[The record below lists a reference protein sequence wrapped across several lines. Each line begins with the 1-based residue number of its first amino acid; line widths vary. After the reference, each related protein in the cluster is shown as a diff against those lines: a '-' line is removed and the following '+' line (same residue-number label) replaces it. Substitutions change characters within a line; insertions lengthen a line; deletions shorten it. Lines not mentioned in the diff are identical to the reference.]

1 MNRKLRNG
9 PALPKIGARTIGAR
23 TIGARSIALRALVLG
38 LFTSNFAASQ
48 DPSSFAAKKP
58 NILFVVDTSGSM
70 EYETGAD
77 TYPRCY
83 PAESNPAQH
92 TKSRWIEVLEVLT
105 GTIQNYSCA
114 AVDRSSANF
123 IDEFSMFDG
132 TDPPDARYRNPY
144 HRPLSNGCA
153 ITAERSAAASLSNA
167 FDWAPPVQTPYPVN
181 PTLPLAACGTPF
193 SQAPDGF
200 IDTNNDLAR
209 FGLMTFD
216 PLPDE
221 QTGHGAGPAYTPQY
235 ASGVEGTWS
244 YFGSPAKGKPA
255 DCNFDTTLEVGVR
268 NGAAPATEGKM
279 IYFGDQDLSSTL
291 DTARHDRI
299 QQVLLG
305 TRPYGGTPI
314 NGALADARYFLLS
327 DSSPEPVCA
336 GTASGSTLY
345 GAAQSGLQLSPRF
358 DQYVE
363 CGCREQHI
371 ILITDGEPNLDLRPH
386 CEQLGSPDGACPFNL
401 TPEQIL
407 ADLSSTETAGACN
420 DASPGGTRHK
430 IETHV
435 VGYAVSTYASGAMN
449 CNSLRTDITDWNV
462 SGGTCDTTADDDL
475 KVCCTLH
482 RLAEAGN
489 VTDNDDADGDGVTD
503 PGVGMPYIAPDAA
516 TLRSALS
523 KVMADISGASA
534 SATRPVRSPGI
545 GLADNTMRAFR
556 LLTSYNP
563 TWAVDGLWYGNI
575 ERLRWTCDLTG
586 TPQEQPKLVSAGD
599 DFHRNVA
606 EHLGARNFVTFVPD
620 GTGAGGDET
629 LRPFLD
635 LGDPT
640 DGAGVRSGVQY
651 SGNVSTMKASI
662 VPEALELNHNVDAGC
677 VSTGAPDNNTCRNQ
691 IVDWTLGY
699 DDGEG
704 NNRCPTPTDEQNC
717 SVIGD
722 ILHSTPTIVDRPTA
736 VVDDETYEGFATEHR
751 QRMMMAY
758 VSSNDGQLHAFG
770 ASPNDA
776 DDADGPLFKNNE
788 HYAFIPPAVLPRLK
802 TQYPG
807 AGSGTRMQLLD
818 GVAVVQDV
826 VSTGGPQPQAR
837 RFERTLDSVQLE
849 ESSWRTVLVQAFG
862 GQQPGYFALDIT
874 DDSAPIFLWQ
884 LTTNSAGTPIFGTGG
899 QPLITTVNL
908 GGTETAVAVL
918 PGGSGGS
925 PLGGG
930 CLRSNPT
937 RGSSWTNTHYDTS
950 DTAFEPR
957 TAVNCYAA
965 GNLAA
970 RSLTIVRLDSGLILR
985 RFIRDPSNPA
995 DAMLLTDVFG
1005 QSPTPGNPFLDS
1017 PITGTPAAY
1026 PAGAGMIA
1034 DRVFVGD
1041 QDGTLWRVD
1050 VSKLDPAQ
1058 WTMQLFF
1065 DAFANDGATEG
1076 KPIIVPPVLSVDQRG
1091 QITVNF
1097 ATGDQDLSGSAGE
1110 NQYVYSLTEVENAA
1124 GTDFVAKV
1132 NWATRFQDGEHV
1144 VGPLSL
1150 LDGAL
1155 YFTTVAPASQN
1166 VCNSSPASIWG
1177 VDYLERAEPT
1187 ANAFSGGV
1195 ARLQPAS
1202 ESTPQQSF
1210 LVADLVDPSAGTQT
1224 DAGQVFGVSL
1234 EYVPSCAEVGTATDQ
1249 YTGASRSTI
1258 GATTP
1263 PALQLVFQTSG
1274 VTEQSG
1280 LGFNTSFQAVNLVQ
1294 TRTASTIQ
1302 SWAAVLD

>member
-1 MNRKLRNG
+1 MNRKLKFR
-9 PALPKIGARTIGAR
+9 PFARTI
-23 TIGARSIALRALVLG
+23 ALRSLALG
-38 LFTSNFAASQ
+38 LFTSSFAASQ
-48 DPSSFAAKKP
+48 DPTSASSKKP

-77 TYPRCY
+77 TYPKCY

-114 AVDRSSANF
+114 AEDRSSSNF
-123 IDEFSMFDG
+123 VAEFSMFDG
-132 TDPPDARYRNPY
+132 TDPPDAQYRNPY

-181 PTLPLAACGTPF
+181 PTPPLATCGTPF
-193 SQAPDGF
+193 GQDPDGF

-221 QTGHGAGPAYTPQY
+221 QRGHGASPSYTPQY
-235 ASGVEGTWS
+235 AGGVEGTWS
-244 YFGSPAKGKPA
+244 YYGSVAQGRPA
-255 DCNFDTTLEVGVR
+255 DCSFDQILEVGVR

-299 QQVLLG
+299 QQVLMG

-314 NGALADARYFLLS
+314 NGALSDARYFFLQDS
-327 DSSPEPVCA
+327 DPEPLCD
-336 GTASGSTLY
+336 GTASGTTLY
-345 GAAQSGLQLSPRF
+345 GTAQSGLKLSPRF

-363 CGCREQHI
+363 CGCRDQHI

-386 CEQLGSPDGACPFNL
+386 CEQTGSPDGSCPFGL
-401 TPEQIL
+401 SSEQIL
-407 ADLSSTETAGACN
+407 ADLATTETGGACN
-420 DASPGGTRHK
+420 DSAPGASRHK

-435 VGYAVSTYASGAMN
+435 VGYSISTYEAGSKPCDG
-449 CNSLRTDITDWNV
+449 LRSDVSDWNV
-462 SGGTCDTTADDDL
+462 KGGTCDTTSDESL

-489 VTDNDDADGDGVTD
+489 VTDNDDADGDGLTD
-503 PGVGMPYIAPDAA
+503 PGVGMPHIAPDAA

-523 KVMADISGASA
+523 RIMAQISGSSA

-545 GLADNTMRAFR
+545 GLADNTMKAFR
-556 LLTSYNP
+556 LLTSYDP
-563 TWAVDGLWYGNI
+563 SWAVDGIWHGNI
-575 ERLRWTCDLTG
+575 ERLRWTCDSNV
-586 TPQEQPKLVSAGD
+586 PEEQPKLVSAGD

-606 EHLGARNFVTFVPD
+606 ENLSTRRFVTFIPD
-620 GTGAGGDET
+620 ATGAGGDET
-629 LRPFLD
+629 LRPYVGAVD
-635 LGDPT
+635 
-640 DGAGVRSGVQY
+640 DGAGQRGGTQY
-651 SGNVSTMKASI
+651 SGNAATMKASI
-662 VPEALELNHNVDAGC
+662 VPEALELDYAVDAGC
-677 VSTGAPDNNTCRNQ
+677 VSTGASDNNSCRNQ
-691 IVDWTLGY
+691 IIDWTLGFA
-699 DDGEG
+699 DGVG
-704 NNRCPTPTDEQNC
+704 NNRCPTPSDEQDC

-736 VVDDETYEGFATEHR
+736 LVDDETYEAFATNNR
-751 QRMMMAY
+751 GRMMMAY

-770 ASPNDA
+770 TSPNSTPPDTTVSTLA
-776 DDADGPLFKNNE
+776 NNE

-802 TQYPG
+802 NQYPG

-818 GVAVVQDV
+818 GIAVVQDV
-826 VSTGGPQPQAR
+826 VSTGGTPATR
-837 RFERTLDSVQLE
+837 RFERTLTSTQTE
-849 ESSWRTVLVQAFG
+849 ASSWRTVLVQAFG

-874 DDSAPIFLWQ
+874 DDSAPVFLWQ

-925 PLGGG
+925 PLGGS
-930 CLRSNPT
+930 CPRSNPAA
-937 RGSSWTNTHYDTS
+937 GSTWSGTHFDVGVTGS
-950 DTAFEPR
+950 AFEPR
-957 TAVNCYAA
+957 AAVNCYAPSDR
-965 GNLAA
+965 AA

-985 RFIRDPSNPA
+985 RFIRDPSDPA
-995 DAMLLTDVFG
+995 DALLLTGVFG
-1005 QSPTPGNPFLDS
+1005 QNPTPGNPFLDS
-1017 PITGTPAAY
+1017 PITGAPAAY
-1026 PAGAGMIA
+1026 PAGAGMLA

-1050 VSKLDPAQ
+1050 VSKTDPDE

-1065 DAFANDGATEG
+1065 DAFASDGPTEG
-1076 KPIIVPPVLSVDQRG
+1076 KPIVVPPVLSVDQRG

-1110 NQYVYSLTEVENAA
+1110 HQYVYSLTEVENSI
-1124 GTDFVAKV
+1124 GSDFVAQL
-1132 NWATRFQDGEHV
+1132 NWATQFEDGEHV

-1155 YFTTVAPASQN
+1155 YFTTVAPAEQN
-1166 VCNSSPASIWG
+1166 VCDSAPASIWG
-1177 VDYLERAEPT
+1177 VDYLERATPT
-1187 ANAFSGGV
+1187 ADVFSGGV

-1202 ESTPQQSF
+1202 ESVPQQSF
-1210 LVADLVDPSAGTQT
+1210 LVADLVDPSGGTQT
-1224 DAGQVFGVSL
+1224 NAGQVFGVSL
-1234 EYVPSCAEVGTATDQ
+1234 EYVPSCADVGTATDQ
-1249 YTGASRSTI
+1249 YTGGSRSTI
-1258 GATTP
+1258 GASTP

-1274 VTEQSG
+1274 NTAQAG

-1294 TRTASTIQ
+1294 SRTASTIQ